1 MAEKLHR
8 DCKYSEDQ
16 LEEVAIGVYEEQGR
30 VDVVHP
36 HEAKRK
42 CDALDEALRNVEENA
57 RSMFRDVQALQ
68 DGRFPTAEQL
78 NRRYLFSIEY
88 IWVDHLY
95 EGLKWQWL
103 RWLTSDSKPNTADV
117 GSYPDAILRYFR
129 FPDAYPRPGVSL
141 VIAVLSNLPMWPPL

>member
-8 DCKYSEDQ
+8 DCKYQEDK
-16 LEEVAIGVYEEQGR
+16 LDEVAIGVYEEQGR

-68 DGRFPTAEQL
+68 DGRFSTAEQL
-78 NRRYLFSIEY
+78 SRRYTTMSIMIRLRCY
-88 IWVDHLY
+88 I
-95 EGLKWQWL
+95 KK
-103 RWLTSDSKPNTADV
+103 SK
-117 GSYPDAILRYFR
+117 
-129 FPDAYPRPGVSL
+129 
-141 VIAVLSNLPMWPPL
+141 